1 MAKNKKGGLG
11 RGIEALFAENEV
23 TELADE
29 TVQDIKLSL
38 IHPNPYQPRRTFDK
52 DALAELASS
61 IEKSG
66 VFQPIILRQ
75 TFANE
80 LTVDIFKFSLCIHE
94 A

>member
-23 TELADE
+23 TELTDE

-52 DALAELASS
+52 
-61 IEKSG
+61 
-66 VFQPIILRQ
+66 
-75 TFANE
+75 
-80 LTVDIFKFSLCIHE
+80 
-94 A
+94 

>member
-61 IEKSG
+61 IENQECFNQLFCDKRIPNLIVMS
-66 VFQPIILRQ
+66 
-75 TFANE
+75 
-80 LTVDIFKFSLCIHE
+80 
-94 A
+94 

>member
-52 DALAELASS
+52 R
-61 IEKSG
+61 G
-66 VFQPIILRQ
+66 VGRVSFI
-75 TFANE
+75 
-80 LTVDIFKFSLCIHE
+80 D
-94 A
+94 